1 MTYMVKANKIQLYLE
16 KHNWKEMPVLMP
28 GCLS

>member
-1 MTYMVKANKIQLYLE
+1 MYGKANKIQLYLE